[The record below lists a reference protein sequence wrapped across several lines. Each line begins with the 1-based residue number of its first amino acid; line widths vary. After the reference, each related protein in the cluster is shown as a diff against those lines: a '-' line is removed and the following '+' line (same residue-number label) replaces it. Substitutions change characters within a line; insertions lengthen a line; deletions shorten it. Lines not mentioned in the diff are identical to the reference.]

1 MYEYMYEYVLIKD
14 TVELFLLFYFI
25 IIFFEEKTTLLPPH
39 ANLIL
44 KNAHNHRL
52 QKIVNMDE
60 QSTTMK
66 IPIHQS
72 RTTNRAKIVKNT
84 LEKNIRVNVYCTVSV
99 KPLS

>member
-1 MYEYMYEYVLIKD
+1 MYEYVLIIKD
-14 TVELFLLFYFI
+14 PVELFLSCYFI
-25 IIFFEEKTTLLPPH
+25 FIFFEEKTTLLPPH

-66 IPIHQS
+66 IPKLESIKNHKQS
-72 RTTNRAKIVKNT
+72 
-84 LEKNIRVNVYCTVSV
+84 
-99 KPLS
+99 